1 VYNNIFVENFV
12 QPMLEYI
19 SGTVKKTTPT
29 YAIIDNAGIGYFIN
43 ISLQT
48 REQLH
53 ENTPATLLVH
63 EIIREDVHELYGFA
77 QETERALFRM
87 LISVSGVG
95 ANTARVILSKLS
107 YSEISQAIAS
117 GNVGLIQSVKGIGAK
132 TAQRIIVDL
141 RDKMVLVSALD
152 ENVPIQSNIIQ
163 NEALSALSMLGFAKA
178 AADKV
183 VRNIVKI
190 TPHASV
196 EEIVKQALKQM

>member
-1 VYNNIFVENFV
+1 
-12 QPMLEYI
+12 MLEYI

-29 YAIIDNAGIGYFIN
+29 YTIIDNAGIGYFIN

-48 REQLH
+48 CEQLR
-53 ENTPATLLVH
+53 EGTQATLLVH
-63 EIIREDVHELYGFA
+63 EIIREDVHELYGFL
-77 QETERALFRM
+77 QELERTLFRL

-117 GNVGLIQSVKGIGAK
+117 GNVALIQSVKGIGAK

-141 RDKMVLVSALD
+141 RDKMVLTAAMD

-183 VRNIVKI
+183 IQNIVKT

>member
-1 VYNNIFVENFV
+1 
-12 QPMLEYI
+12 MLEYI
-19 SGTVKKTTPT
+19 SGTVKKITPT
-29 YAIIDNAGIGYFIN
+29 YTIIDNAGMGYFIN

-48 REQLH
+48 CEHLRE
-53 ENTPATLLVH
+53 ETPATLLVH

-77 QETERALFRM
+77 QESERVLFRL

-107 YSEISQAIAS
+107 YNEISQAIAS
-117 GNVGLIQSVKGIGAK
+117 GNVALIQSVKGIGAK

-141 RDKMVLVSALD
+141 RDKMVLTSTMD
-152 ENVPIQSNIIQ
+152 ENAPLQSNIIQ
-163 NEALSALSMLGFAKA
+163 NEALSALTILGFAKSA
-178 AADKV
+178 TDKV
-183 VRNIVKI
+183 IQNIIKT

>member
-1 VYNNIFVENFV
+1 
-12 QPMLEYI
+12 MLEYI

-29 YAIIDNAGIGYFIN
+29 YVIIDNAGIGYFIN
-43 ISLQT
+43 ISLFT
-48 REQLH
+48 CEQLH
-53 ENTPATLLVH
+53 ENTQATLLVH
-63 EIIREDVHELYGFA
+63 EIIREDVHELYGFV
-77 QETERALFRM
+77 QETERALFRL

-117 GNVGLIQSVKGIGAK
+117 GNVNLIQSVKGIGAK

-141 RDKMVLVSALD
+141 RDKMVLVSAFD

-178 AADKV
+178 TADKV
-183 VRNIVKI
+183 IQNIVK
-190 TPHASV
+190 TNPHASV

>member
-1 VYNNIFVENFV
+1 
-12 QPMLEYI
+12 MLEYI

-29 YAIIDNAGIGYFIN
+29 YTIIDNAGIGYFIN

-48 REQLH
+48 CEQLR
-53 ENTPATLLVH
+53 EETPTTLLVH

-77 QETERALFRM
+77 QESERALFRL

-107 YSEISQAIAS
+107 YGEISQAIAS
-117 GNVGLIQSVKGIGAK
+117 GNVNVIQSVKGIGAK

-141 RDKMVLVSALD
+141 RDKMLLTSALN
-152 ENVPIQSNIIQ
+152 ENAPVQSNIIQ
-163 NEALSALSMLGFAKA
+163 NEALSALSMLGFAKV

-183 VRNIVKI
+183 IQNIVK
-190 TPHASV
+190 TNPHASV